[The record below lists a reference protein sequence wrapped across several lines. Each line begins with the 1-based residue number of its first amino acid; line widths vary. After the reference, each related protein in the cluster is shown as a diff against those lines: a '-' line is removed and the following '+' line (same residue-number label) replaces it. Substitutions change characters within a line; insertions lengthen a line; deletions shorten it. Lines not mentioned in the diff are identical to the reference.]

1 MVASRKKCIALE
13 KTGNVK
19 TAIIMILGK
28 VGEMGPLHLILPIN
42 PIVPINP
49 IIIHTSRLT
58 EIIHD

>member
-28 VGEMGPLHLILPIN
+28 VGKMGRVGEMGPLHLIL
-42 PIVPINP
+42 PINP